1 MGCAKV
7 RKITSVMLILVL
19 LSLGTVQGETWSTVL
34 LVSPINTTQLYVVT
48 NGFTSYKTDGHS
60 VTFSSK
66 WSGGSLETGAF
77 QITANP
83 WLTVTSSAPLSVK
96 NLSPKEFLVTALD
109 QVAVVLPNVDVDVQT
124 TTEIITPTSSET
136 PTLPE
141 TPTNTET
148 PTEVVPTP
156 PVVTPSI
163 EPGIGLYDPQTLQ
176 LAIEFRLGKIN
187 RQVPAATVVQIATS
201 VSRWANYFNLDPF
214 LVIGLIEM
222 ESGFNPN
229 AVSTSSAV
237 GLMQIL
243 ESNFYSYAATLGVKS
258 DPFDVDSNVA
268 VGCKMLSNS
277 MVTWQ
282 RPFMALRS
290 YLLGSTGL
298 MNSILAGSDAADSKG
313 TQSMN
318 YANVVLNIRNSIYQ
332 YFNLTPPK
340 EQYVVVLDPGHGGY
354 NPSNGMYN
362 MGAIGLNGIYES
374 EVVLDISQ
382 KVADILRSNGLTV
395 QMTRTKEKDKS
406 NPYDLEDRI
415 RLAESFK
422 PNILLSIHANSFTSS
437 TANGVETYWRTWQS
451 KWFATTVHNAY
462 LKQVQLKDRGVKQ
475 DTTLFMLKG
484 ETYPSAM
491 IEVGFI
497 TNPVDY
503 ALLSTPE
510 GRTKAA
516 QGIAKGILQFM
527 GIDVKPL
534 DR

>member
-1 MGCAKV
+1 MGRAKV
-7 RKITSVMLILVL
+7 RKILSILLVLVL
-19 LSLGTVQGETWSTVL
+19 LSVGTVQGETWSSALIVTQ
-34 LVSPINTTQLYVVT
+34 INAKQLYIVT
-48 NGFTSYKTDGHS
+48 NGFTSYKLDGNT

-66 WSGGSLETGAF
+66 WNGGSMETGVF
-77 QITANP
+77 QVTANP
-83 WLTVTSSAPLSVK
+83 WLSVKSSAPFTIK
-96 NLSPKEFLVTALD
+96 MLSPREFLISAID
-109 QVAVVLPNVDVDVQT
+109 ESAVVLPNVDVDVHT
-124 TTEIITPTSSET
+124 ATEVIT
-136 PTLPE
+136 PTLP
-141 TPTNTET
+141 ET

-156 PVVTPSI
+156 PIVTPSI
-163 EPGIGLYDPQTLQ
+163 QPGTGLYDPQTLQ
-176 LAIEFRLGKIN
+176 LAIQFRLNKIN
-187 RQVPAATVVQIATS
+187 RQVPAATVVEISTA

-229 AVSTSSAV
+229 VVSTSSAV

-243 ESNFYSYAATLGVKS
+243 ESSFYNYAAQLGVKS

-277 MVTWQ
+277 MTIWQ

-298 MNSILAGSDAADSKG
+298 MNSILAGNDAADSNG
-313 TQSMN
+313 TRSIN

-354 NPSNGMYN
+354 NPGNGMYN

-374 EVVLDISQ
+374 EVVLDISL
-382 KVADILRSNGLTV
+382 KVADILRSNGVTV
-395 QMTRTKEKDKS
+395 QLTRTKEKDKS
-406 NPYDLEDRI
+406 NPYDLEDRL
-415 RLAESFK
+415 RLAENYK
-422 PNILLSIHANSFTSS
+422 PNFLLSIHANSFTSS
-437 TANGVETYWRTWQS
+437 TANGVETYWRTSHS

-462 LKQVQLKDRGVKQ
+462 LKQVQLRDRGVKQ

-484 ETYPSAM
+484 QSYPSAM